1 VRATLQIRPLNIGDL
16 DAVGEIE
23 RTSMPAPWSPAMFA
37 GEISKQTSVC
47 LGAWDESESNCL
59 VGYVIVSRY
68 VDAWHVMNLV
78 VAESHRRRGIAR
90 TLLDEVFD
98 RTQDAGRRGF
108 TLEVRASNDAA
119 LQLYEAMGFRRQGVR
134 RGYYTD
140 NREDAVIMWRDAAV
154 GAEQ

>member
-1 VRATLQIRPLNIGDL
+1 MIEIRPLADADL

-23 RTSMPAPWSPAMFA
+23 RLSMPAPWSPAMFA
-37 GEISKQTSVC
+37 GEIAKPTSVC
-47 LGAWDESESNCL
+47 LGAWEADQRRL

-78 VAESHRRRGIAR
+78 VAEGHRRRGIAKA
-90 TLLDEVFD
+90 LLDDVFG
-98 RTQDAGRRGF
+98 RTDGAGRRGF

-119 LQLYEAMGFRRQGVR
+119 LKLYEAMGFRRQGVR

-140 NREDAVIMWRDAAV
+140 NREDAVIMWRDASGGSDA
-154 GAEQ
+154 A